1 MYFYLYMLI
10 FFLIIYF
17 SPFFSSFIPVF
28 FFLLLLFITVQGSFY
43 LKQFGLLKTRQRG
56 TEEVI
61 EQRNQAHQHMCSQN
75 ILRPDLGMS
84 RNTFLRI
91 LGSTSSCRKMKRKE
105 NLRTTVVLFVRKC
118 WELHLSYKRRLS
130 KFFSERCK
138 FNQDFFFPSFD
149 LNNCD
154 HIVSIPWPLAQ
165 RTLFQMGNLYYD
177 FKHVFKW

>member
-1 MYFYLYMLI
+1 M
-10 FFLIIYF
+10 
-17 SPFFSSFIPVF
+17 
-28 FFLLLLFITVQGSFY
+28 QGSFY